1 MTGVIDIID
10 MGYAFTALVVVIGI
24 LLIVGT
30 YVNYTRN
37 NIPLAL
43 LCGGTLLMLVSPPL
57 PAVIIMVAVAVV
69 LAIGGDTRTALT
81 ALVLAVVSYVLSLV
95 IVNGTMLVATAVG
108 AV

>member
-30 YVNYTRN
+30 YVNYTRG

-43 LCGGTLLMLVSPPL
+43 LCGGTLLMLVSPKL
-57 PAVIIMVAVAVV
+57 AVIILVAAAVV

-95 IVNGTMLVATAVG
+95 IVYGTMLVATAVG

>member
-24 LLIVGT
+24 LLIIGT
-30 YVNYTRN
+30 YVNYTRG

-43 LCGGTLLMLVSPPL
+43 LCGGTLLMLVSPL
-57 PAVIIMVAVAVV
+57 LAVIIMVTAAVV

-95 IVNGTMLVATAVG
+95 IVYGTMLVATAVG

>member
-10 MGYAFTALVVVIGI
+10 MGYAFTALVVVIGM

-43 LCGGTLLMLVSPPL
+43 LCGGTLLMLVSPL
-57 PAVIIMVAVAVV
+57 LAVIILAVAAIII
-69 LAIGGDTRTALT
+69 AIGGDTRNALMT
-81 ALVLAVVSYVLSLV
+81 VLFAVIAYILSLV
-95 IVNGTMLVATAVG
+95 IVYGTMFIATAVG
-108 AV
+108 VI

>member
-10 MGYAFTALVVVIGI
+10 MGYAFSALVVVIGI

-30 YVNYTRN
+30 YVNYTRG

-43 LCGGTLLMLVSPPL
+43 LCGGTLLMLVSPL
-57 PAVIIMVAVAVV
+57 LAVIIMVAPAVV

-95 IVNGTMLVATAVG
+95 IVYGTMLVATAVG

>member
-10 MGYAFTALVVVIGI
+10 MGYAFTALVVVIGV

-43 LCGGTLLMLVSPPL
+43 LCGGTLLMLVSPL
-57 PAVIIMVAVAVV
+57 LAVIIMVAAAVV

>member
-24 LLIVGT
+24 LLIIGT
-30 YVNYTRN
+30 YVNYTRG

-43 LCGGTLLMLVSPPL
+43 LCGGTLLMLVSPL
-57 PAVIIMVAVAVV
+57 LAVIIMVAAAVV

-95 IVNGTMLVATAVG
+95 IVYGTMLVATAVG

>member
-30 YVNYTRN
+30 YVNYTRG

-43 LCGGTLLMLVSPPL
+43 LCGGTLLMLVSPL
-57 PAVIIMVAVAVV
+57 LAVIILVAAAVV

-81 ALVLAVVSYVLSLV
+81 ALVLAVVSYVMSLV
-95 IVNGTMLVATAVG
+95 IVYGTMLVATAVG

>member
-24 LLIVGT
+24 LLIIGT
-30 YVNYTRN
+30 YVNYTRG

-43 LCGGTLLMLVSPPL
+43 LCGETSISSVPPL
-57 PAVIIMVAVAVV
+57 LAVIIMVAAAVV

-95 IVNGTMLVATAVG
+95 IVYGTMLVATAVG

>member
-1 MTGVIDIID
+1 MAGVLDVFD
-10 MGYAFTALVVVIGI
+10 MGVVTIAIMALIGI
-24 LLIVGT
+24 LLIAGAF
-30 YVNYTRN
+30 VNYRRG

-43 LCGGTLLMLVSPPL
+43 LCGGTLLMLVSPL
-57 PAVIIMVAVAVV
+57 LAVIILVAAAVV

-95 IVNGTMLVATAVG
+95 IVYGTMLVATAVG

>member
-10 MGYAFTALVVVIGI
+10 MGYAFTALVVVIGM

-43 LCGGTLLMLVSPPL
+43 LCGGTLVMLVSPL
-57 PAVIIMVAVAVV
+57 LAVIILAVAAIII
-69 LAIGGDTRTALT
+69 AIGGDTRNALMT
-81 ALVLAVVSYVLSLV
+81 VLFAVIAYILSLV
-95 IVNGTMLVATAVG
+95 IVYGTMFIATAVG
-108 AV
+108 VI

>member
-10 MGYAFTALVVVIGI
+10 MGYAFTALVVVIGV

-30 YVNYTRN
+30 YVNYTRG

-43 LCGGTLLMLVSPPL
+43 LCGGTLLMLVSTPL
-57 PAVIIMVAVAVV
+57 AVIIMVAAAVV

-95 IVNGTMLVATAVG
+95 IVYGTMLVATAVG